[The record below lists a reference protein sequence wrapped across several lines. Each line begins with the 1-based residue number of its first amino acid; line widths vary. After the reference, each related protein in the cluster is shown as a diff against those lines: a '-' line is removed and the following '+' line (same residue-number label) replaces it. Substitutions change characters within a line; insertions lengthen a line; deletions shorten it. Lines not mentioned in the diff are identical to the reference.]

1 MKLQIDN
8 LDGHGLR
15 DYTTAIDGSRSPK
28 LMRRLNKPAELQF
41 SLLADGPDFVVP
53 ASGARVMLGKTNGQ
67 DVFTGYLRQSPLFE
81 YLGWGQR
88 GPVYR
93 YNLVAQSDESAL
105 DSKRLPNRSPFID
118 RGGGSALRQLTEDLL
133 PGTFDTSAM
142 QDVDTLLRYPVDPQ
156 KTWSQHAAE
165 IALQTG
171 GSYRAIGGAL
181 TFSPVGSTA
190 HAISQ
195 TDPDFSPGGLSL
207 QSSDGLLNDVTVVG
221 LTEPQDHVK
230 DYFVGNGLSLTFY
243 LSQNPFNRPGRTL
256 LDEEYGG
263 TALNP
268 ARWTAA
274 DPASAITVVNGKLQ
288 IAGGTG
294 VDGQSTL
301 VFAERIELGGA
312 LVLQH
317 GDVAFTGAS
326 NGVLGGLYP
335 NTISVA
341 GCLAGFRV
349 SPSGGQSTIQA
360 LVSGVVTGTPISTV
374 AGFHYALTTRFY
386 ATEIYRRRQIFHSAG
401 HPAGSGFGGNAV
413 AADLRVVLEV
423 HTTDPANAATLIAA
437 STVLYDGL
445 LENVSGFC
453 TYGLVN
459 ALNLNCIIPFT
470 RMFQPVDAEV
480 RSALPGQGYRTRL
493 VGSQT
498 EGAECLLLSSAAM
511 QFFPENVP
519 ALNELI
525 QVQYRGLGR
534 SMARVIDPVS
544 IAAQQNGNDDGV
556 RGLVREVKTPAPRT
570 SADCENAALAILSDA
585 GGAAW
590 SGEYMIWS
598 DFWPDGA
605 ADIFPGDA
613 VNVSVASRAAGF
625 QAIVRVVEI
634 EIRDLRAEH
643 SFYKIQFA
651 DAAAAPLDFEFQTG
665 TVVLPLSLTSMTVAQ
680 VGALFLPDLTSA
692 EISLAT
698 STTVNVNAGVSPV
711 SGGGI
716 EVRWTDF
723 GWGQDN
729 DRNLAGRF
737 STQAFTLPRLAAV
750 QNYFLRQ
757 FDNATPPRYSRYTTA
772 LHLKYPL

>member
-1 MKLQIDN
+1 
-8 LDGHGLR
+8 
-15 DYTTAIDGSRSPK
+15 
-28 LMRRLNKPAELQF
+28 
-41 SLLADGPDFVVP
+41 
-53 ASGARVMLGKTNGQ
+53 
-67 DVFTGYLRQSPLFE
+67 
-81 YLGWGQR
+81 
-88 GPVYR
+88 
-93 YNLVAQSDESAL
+93 
-105 DSKRLPNRSPFID
+105 
-118 RGGGSALRQLTEDLL
+118 
-133 PGTFDTSAM
+133 
-142 QDVDTLLRYPVDPQ
+142 
-156 KTWSQHAAE
+156 
-165 IALQTG
+165 
-171 GSYRAIGGAL
+171 
-181 TFSPVGSTA
+181 
-190 HAISQ
+190 
-195 TDPDFSPGGLSL
+195 
-207 QSSDGLLNDVTVVG
+207 
-221 LTEPQDHVK
+221 
-230 DYFVGNGLSLTFY
+230 
-243 LSQNPFNRPGRTL
+243 
-256 LDEEYGG
+256 
-263 TALNP
+263 
-268 ARWTAA
+268 
-274 DPASAITVVNGKLQ
+274 
-288 IAGGTG
+288 
-294 VDGQSTL
+294 
-301 VFAERIELGGA
+301 
-312 LVLQH
+312 
-317 GDVAFTGAS
+317 
-326 NGVLGGLYP
+326 
-335 NTISVA
+335 
-341 GCLAGFRV
+341 
-349 SPSGGQSTIQA
+349 
-360 LVSGVVTGTPISTV
+360 
-374 AGFHYALTTRFY
+374 
-386 ATEIYRRRQIFHSAG
+386 
-401 HPAGSGFGGNAV
+401 
-413 AADLRVVLEV
+413 
-423 HTTDPANAATLIAA
+423 
-437 STVLYDGL
+437 
-445 LENVSGFC
+445 
-453 TYGLVN
+453 
-459 ALNLNCIIPFT
+459 
-470 RMFQPVDAEV
+470 
-480 RSALPGQGYRTRL
+480 
-493 VGSQT
+493 
-498 EGAECLLLSSAAM
+498 M

-534 SMARVIDPVS
+534 SMARVTDPVS

-692 EISLAT
+692 EITLAT
-698 STTVNVNAGVSPV
+698 STTVNVDAGVSPV